1 MENIQ
6 VAPLVLLEIT
16 VYKFILKN
24 KNLLFTTKL
33 QYAIIVNRKKKGT
46 LGER

>member
-16 VYKFILKN
+16 VYKFILSVKN
-24 KNLLFTTKL
+24 FILHMIWITF
-33 QYAIIVNRKKKGT
+33 IIKKGHNIDW
-46 LGER
+46 